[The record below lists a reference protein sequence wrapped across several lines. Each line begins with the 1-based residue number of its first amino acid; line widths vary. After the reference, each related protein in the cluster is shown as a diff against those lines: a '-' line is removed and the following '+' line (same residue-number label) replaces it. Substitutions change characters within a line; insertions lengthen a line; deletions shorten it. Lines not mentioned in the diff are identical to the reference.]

1 MNLNQNAL
9 LQLSSRVAA
18 PRRATMFNYTK
29 KGLNIRPDS
38 PKTREACLALGYDSS
53 IFKLKKLDEFGGP
66 NVTEAIQKMRY
77 DHYVKKMEI
86 TFKEISQKRKQITK
100 KNKGLQ
106 NIQLEKSFHRDEG
119 LVNDLI
125 ETYNKKMVNLKID
138 EEDNDNSYESYD
150 EEDPVLVLEEQLE
163 REIKKYQRALG
174 VKAKE
179 IHHQLENEK
188 KRHLLQQEM
197 EDREKKISELNEK
210 IRKEKQLKKKQK
222 LEAAQKKFNE
232 IKNKEKQF
240 NLKQIDERKRQLER
254 FEELGRKLQFD
265 EQIKKKEIEEHEKAL
280 RQKFETVKANKK
292 KFDKFLEDKMTHT
305 LSNLQIKQNECN
317 LNKEKFTWECKLEKL
332 TMRSSHY
339 DEKLRK
345 IKLQTEQK
353 EAETIQ
359 KVVEKLF
366 NQEQELQIL
375 EKQKQLDEQAKIKEE
390 LTKRKKAQDS
400 LNRIQSLQLQRVTNL
415 EKKFLDQDQ
424 LSNRRKD
431 EYDYQKNIR
440 KEKLKIKQQDL
451 IENYQRQERLKDLR
465 FKQVIKDNQQLNEQ
479 KSLEKL
485 SMELVRKAQQE
496 LQRKLKQ
503 ENENLDRSLVSVNQA
518 DNKSMGNLV
527 QQLEKSL
534 MQYSQFI

>member
-1 MNLNQNAL
+1 MNLNENAL

-18 PRRATMFNYTK
+18 PRRATVFSYTK

-38 PKTREACLALGYDSS
+38 PKTREACLALGYDAS
-53 IFKLKKLDEFGGP
+53 IFKLKKLEEFGGP

-86 TFKEISQKRKQITK
+86 TFKEISKKRKQITK

-163 REIKKYQRALG
+163 REIKKYKRALG

-188 KRHLLQQEM
+188 RRHQLQQEM
-197 EDREKKISELNEK
+197 EEREKKIVELNEK
-210 IRKEKQLKKKQK
+210 IRKEKMLKKKKK

-254 FEELGRKLQFD
+254 FEELGKKLQFD

-280 RQKFETVKANKK
+280 RQKFETVRANKK
-292 KFDKFLEDKMTHT
+292 KFDKFMEDKMTLT
-305 LSNLQIKQNECN
+305 LSNLQVKQNECN
-317 LNKEKFTWECKLEKL
+317 SNKEKFTWESKLEKL

-359 KVVEKLF
+359 KVVGKMF
-366 NQEQELQIL
+366 NKEQELQML
-375 EKQKQLDEQAKIKEE
+375 EKQKQMNEQAKIQEE
-390 LTKRKKAQDS
+390 HTKRKKAQDQ
-400 LNRIQSLQLQRVTNL
+400 LRKIQSLQLQRVTDL
-415 EKKFLDQDQ
+415 EKKFLDQDE
-424 LSNRRKD
+424 LSSKRKD
-431 EYDYQKNIR
+431 EKDFQKYLR
-440 KEKLKIKQQDL
+440 KEKMKIKQQDL

-479 KSLEKL
+479 KALEKL
-485 SMELVRKAQQE
+485 TNELVRKAQQE

-503 ENENLDRSLVSVNQA
+503 ENEHLDRSLVSVSQA

-534 MQYSQFI
+534 MQYSQMI

>member
-1 MNLNQNAL
+1 MNLNENAL
-9 LQLSSRVAA
+9 LQLSSRVAQ
-18 PRRATMFNYTK
+18 PRRATVFSYTK
-29 KGLNIRPDS
+29 KGLNLRPDS
-38 PKTREACLALGYDSS
+38 PKTREACLALGYDPS
-53 IFKLKKLDEFGGP
+53 IFKLKKLEEFGGP
-66 NVTEAIQKMRY
+66 NVTEAVQKMRF

-86 TFKEISQKRKQITK
+86 TFKEISKKRKQITK

-119 LVNDLI
+119 LINDLI
-125 ETYNKKMVNLKID
+125 ETYNKKMVNLKIQ
-138 EEDNDNSYESYD
+138 EEENDNSYESFD

-163 REIKKYQRALG
+163 KEIRKYKRALG

-179 IHHQLENEK
+179 VHHQLENEK
-188 KRHLLQQEM
+188 RRHLLQQDM
-197 EDREKKISELNEK
+197 EEREKKIAELNEK
-210 IRKEKQLKKKQK
+210 IRKEKMLKKKKK

-254 FEELGRKLQFD
+254 FEELGKKLQLD
-265 EQIKKKEIEEHEKAL
+265 EQIKKKEIEEHEKTL
-280 RQKFETVKANKK
+280 RQKFETVRANKR
-292 KFDKFLEDKMTHT
+292 KFDKFMEDKMTLT
-305 LSNLQIKQNECN
+305 LSNLQVKQNECN
-317 LNKEKFTWECKLEKL
+317 TNKEKFTWESKLEKL

-359 KVVEKLF
+359 KVVEKMF
-366 NQEQELQIL
+366 NKEQELQML
-375 EKQKQLDEQAKIKEE
+375 EKQKQINEQAKLKEE

-400 LNRIQSLQLQRVTNL
+400 LKKIQSLQLQRVTDL
-415 EKKFLDQDQ
+415 EKKFLDQDE
-424 LSNRRKD
+424 LTSRRKD
-431 EYDYQKNIR
+431 EKDFQKYIR
-440 KEKLKIKQQDL
+440 KEKMKIKQQDL

-465 FKQVIKDNQQLNEQ
+465 FKQVIKDSQQLNEQ
-479 KSLEKL
+479 KALEKL

-503 ENENLDRSLVSVNQA
+503 ENEHLDRSLVSVSQA
-518 DNKSMGNLV
+518 DNKSMGYLF
-527 QQLEKSL
+527 LTIYTETL
-534 MQYSQFI
+534 

>member
-1 MNLNQNAL
+1 
-9 LQLSSRVAA
+9 
-18 PRRATMFNYTK
+18 
-29 KGLNIRPDS
+29 
-38 PKTREACLALGYDSS
+38 
-53 IFKLKKLDEFGGP
+53 
-66 NVTEAIQKMRY
+66 
-77 DHYVKKMEI
+77 
-86 TFKEISQKRKQITK
+86 
-100 KNKGLQ
+100 
-106 NIQLEKSFHRDEG
+106 
-119 LVNDLI
+119 
-125 ETYNKKMVNLKID
+125 MVNLKID

-197 EDREKKISELNEK
+197 EDREKKIAELNEK
-210 IRKEKQLKKKQK
+210 IKKEKQLKKKQK

-305 LSNLQIKQNECN
+305 LSNLQIKQNESN

-390 LTKRKKAQDS
+390 ITKRKKAQDS

-424 LSNRRKD
+424 LSNKRKD

-451 IENYQRQERLKDLR
+451 IENSQRQERLKDLR

-527 QQLEKSL
+527 QQLEKNL

>member
-1 MNLNQNAL
+1 MHLH
-9 LQLSSRVAA
+9 QLSSRVAA
-18 PRRATMFNYTK
+18 PRRATVFSYTK

-53 IFKLKKLDEFGGP
+53 IFKLKYCDILLRKLEEFGGP
-66 NVTEAIQKMRY
+66 DVTEAVQKMRF

-86 TFKEISQKRKQITK
+86 TFKEISLKRKQITK

-125 ETYNKKMVNLKID
+125 ETYNKKMVNLKIN
-138 EEDNDNSYESYD
+138 EEENADSYESFD

-163 REIKKYQRALG
+163 KEIRKYQRALG

-179 IHHQLENEK
+179 VHHQLENEK

-197 EDREKKISELNEK
+197 EEREKKIAELKER
-210 IRKEKQLKKKQK
+210 ITKEKLLKKKK
-222 LEAAQKKFNE
+222 KSDAAQKKFND

-265 EQIKKKEIEEHEKAL
+265 DQIKKKEIEEHDKAL
-280 RQKFETVKANKK
+280 RQKFETVKANKRK
-292 KFDKFLEDKMTHT
+292 YDQFMEEKMTQT
-305 LSNLQIKQNECN
+305 LSNLQVKQNECN
-317 LNKEKFTWECKLEKL
+317 SNKERFTWESKLEKL

-345 IKLQTEQK
+345 IKLQTQQK
-353 EAETIQ
+353 EADTIQ
-359 KVVEKLF
+359 KVVEKMF
-366 NQEQELQIL
+366 NKDKDLQGILYHLHILAL
-375 EKQKQLDEQAKIKEE
+375 EKQKQMSEQAKVKEE
-390 LTKRKKAQDS
+390 LTKRKKAQDT

-431 EYDYQKNIR
+431 EYDYQKNLR

-465 FKQVIKDNQQLNEQ
+465 FKQVIKDSQQLNEQ
-479 KSLEKL
+479 KDLEKL

-518 DNKSMGNLV
+518 DNKSMG
-527 QQLEKSL
+527 
-534 MQYSQFI
+534 YYF